1 MRTPVAALVP
11 AILRHLQAYADVAS
25 EDAHDA
31 AGVVARRL
39 LALLIAAAAG
49 FTALLMFCAWI
60 LVLAWDTPWRAW
72 VAAGL
77 SLGFAI
83 VAAVLAIP
91 AVRPSDKPHAVF
103 FSRVRAGLERD
114 RELLER
120 TFSSDSGRSH
130 ATNGGEIHATD
141 RN

>member
-1 MRTPVAALVP
+1 M
-11 AILRHLQAYADVAS
+11 
-25 EDAHDA
+25 
-31 AGVVARRL
+31 

-49 FTALLMFCAWI
+49 FIALLMFCAWI

-77 SLGFAI
+77 ALGFAI
-83 VAAVLAIP
+83 LAAALAIP
-91 AVRPSDKPHAVF
+91 ALRHDQKPHGVF
-103 FSRVRAGLERD
+103 FPRIRAELARD

-120 TFSSDSGRSH
+120 AFDDNGRNH
-130 ATNGGEIHATD
+130 ATNGGEEHAAD

>member
-1 MRTPVAALVP
+1 MRTQVAALVP
-11 AILRHLQAYADVAS
+11 AILRHLQAYADVAG
-25 EDAHDA
+25 EDAREA
-31 AGVVARRL
+31 ADVIARRL

-49 FTALLMFCAWI
+49 FIALLMFCTWI
-60 LVLAWDTPWRAW
+60 LMLAWETPWRAW

-77 SLGFAI
+77 ALGFAI
-83 VAAVLAIP
+83 IAAALAIP
-91 AVRPSDKPHAVF
+91 ALRRGGKPNAVF

-120 TFSSDSGRSH
+120 TFSDNGRSH
-130 ATNGGEIHATD
+130 ATNGGEVHAAD

>member
-11 AILRHLQAYADVAS
+11 AILRHLQAYADVAG
-25 EDAHDA
+25 EDAREA
-31 AGVVARRL
+31 ADVIARRL

-49 FTALLMFCAWI
+49 FIALLMFCAWI
-60 LVLAWDTPWRAW
+60 LMLAWDTPWRAW

-77 SLGFAI
+77 ALGFAI
-83 VAAVLAIP
+83 IATALAIP
-91 AVRPSDKPHAVF
+91 ALRRGGKPHAEF

-114 RELLER
+114 RELLDR
-120 TFSSDSGRSH
+120 TFSDNGRSH
-130 ATNGGEIHATD
+130 STNGGEVHAAD

>member
-1 MRTPVAALVP
+1 MRMPIARLVP
-11 AILRHLQAYADVAS
+11 AVLRHLEAYADLAG
-25 EDAHDA
+25 EDARDA

-49 FTALLMFCAWI
+49 FIALLMFCAWI

-77 SLGFAI
+77 ALGFAI
-83 VAAVLAIP
+83 VAAGLAIP
-91 AVRPSDKPHAVF
+91 ALRHGGKPHGVF
-103 FSRVRAGLERD
+103 FGRIRAELERD

-120 TFSSDSGRSH
+120 AFDGNGRSH
-130 ATNGGEIHATD
+130 ATNGGEEHAAD

>member
-1 MRTPVAALVP
+1 MGPLIAPLVP
-11 AILRHLQAYADVAS
+11 AILRHLQAYTEVAG
-25 EDAHDA
+25 EDARDA
-31 AGVVARRL
+31 ASVIARRL

-49 FTALLMFCAWI
+49 LIALLMSCAWL

-77 SLGFAI
+77 ALGFAI
-83 VAAVLAIP
+83 VAAALAIRTLRRGGEP
-91 AVRPSDKPHAVF
+91 DALF
-103 FSRVRAGLERD
+103 FSRIRAELGRD

-120 TFSSDSGRSH
+120 TFSANGRDH
-130 ATNGGEIHATD
+130 ATNGGENAAN

>member
-1 MRTPVAALVP
+1 MRTPIAHLVP
-11 AILRHLQAYADVAS
+11 AILRHLQAYADVAG
-25 EDAHDA
+25 EDARDA
-31 AGVVARRL
+31 AAVIARRL

-49 FTALLMFCAWI
+49 FIALLMFCAWI

-77 SLGFAI
+77 ALGFAI
-83 VAAVLAIP
+83 LAAALAIP
-91 AVRPSDKPHAVF
+91 ALRHGGKPHGVF
-103 FSRVRAGLERD
+103 FSRVRAELDRD

-120 TFSSDSGRSH
+120 AFSDNGHHGH
-130 ATNGGEIHATD
+130 ATNGGEEHAAD

>member
-1 MRTPVAALVP
+1 MRMPIARLVP
-11 AILRHLQAYADVAS
+11 AILRHLEAYADVAS
-25 EDAHDA
+25 EDARDA

-39 LALLIAAAAG
+39 LALLIGAAAA
-49 FTALLMFCAWI
+49 FIALLMFCAWI

-77 SLGFAI
+77 ALGFVI
-83 VAAVLAIP
+83 VAAGLAIP
-91 AVRPSDKPHAVF
+91 ALRHGGKPDGVF
-103 FSRVRAGLERD
+103 FPRIRAELERD

-120 TFSSDSGRSH
+120 AFDDNGRSH
-130 ATNGGEIHATD
+130 AINGGEEHAAD

>member
-1 MRTPVAALVP
+1 MRMPIARLVP
-11 AILRHLQAYADVAS
+11 AILRHLQAYADVAG
-25 EDAHDA
+25 EDARDA
-31 AGVVARRL
+31 AVVIARRL

-49 FTALLMFCAWI
+49 FIALLMFCAWT

-77 SLGFAI
+77 GLGFAI
-83 VAAVLAIP
+83 LAAALAIP
-91 AVRPSDKPHAVF
+91 ALRPGGKPRGAF
-103 FSRVRAGLERD
+103 FSRVRAGLDRD

-120 TFSSDSGRSH
+120 AFSENGRNH
-130 ATNGGEIHATD
+130 ATNGGEEHATD